1 MMHISNF
8 RKKSLCMH
16 VCLFLSIIAKNTD
29 CFYIYI
35 YSFVIVTFRIL
46 YNVLQEDTI
55 SINHN
60 WLNGC
65 NIDIMWQF
73 LQNELLSV
81 QKEISEWRNTMDSW
95 HQHCQVL
102 WIIVFFLLEK
112 K

>member
-1 MMHISNF
+1 MH
-8 RKKSLCMH
+8 LY
-16 VCLFLSIIAKNTD
+16 LFLIIRDTNISTL
-29 CFYIYI
+29 IYFLFLFSCNSDI
-35 YSFVIVTFRIL
+35 RIL

-65 NIDIMWQF
+65 TIDIMWQF

-102 WIIVFFLLEK
+102 LIIVVFFLLEPSN
-112 K
+112 

>member
-1 MMHISNF
+1 MSVFNHGCQKHLNYSYLFFCNSDIS
-8 RKKSLCMH
+8 
-16 VCLFLSIIAKNTD
+16 
-29 CFYIYI
+29 
-35 YSFVIVTFRIL
+35 IL

-65 NIDIMWQF
+65 NVDIMWQF

-102 WIIVFFLLEK
+102 VISLLTVGI
-112 K
+112 

>member
-1 MMHISNF
+1 
-8 RKKSLCMH
+8 MH
-16 VCLFLSIIAKNTD
+16 VCLFLSIVAKNISALI
-29 CFYIYI
+29 FFLKYIFLCNSDI
-35 YSFVIVTFRIL
+35 RIL
-46 YNVLQEDTI
+46 YYVLQEDTI

-102 WIIVFFLLEK
+102 LIIVLFLLKHSNLEET
-112 K
+112 